1 MLEGQVT
8 NQLWPNGMTSEN
20 NNVDW
25 MYKPLIPVIYIQTML
40 QIAEERGLNSQDLIR
55 NVGLSEATLH
65 DPLAIVPPIV
75 HACLVALIVDRT
87 GNHGLGVDIGLR
99 LTPTAHGSLGIALLC
114 CRTLREAM
122 TLAERFWYLRERTVQ
137 CRFSEHDNV
146 GIISLHTDVSYP
158 DQFRAIHFDG
168 LVAMFYRIIQIL
180 LCDTQVKGEIWL
192 DYPEPDYYQQYRDQ
206 LPPIRYEMPLA
217 QCRFP
222 AEILDRPLLM
232 SNPEALKQCIEQ
244 CERERL
250 LLGDSASDFL
260 SRVLDHMTLSHGH
273 YASQSEVAD
282 KLHMTVRTLR
292 RRLLTHGTS
301 YLQLLENTQKN
312 DALRLL
318 DNASLD
324 IKTIAELMGYI
335 NPANFTRAF
344 RKWMGTTPSEYRA
357 LIKQPDSNETYP
369 HALT

>member
-1 MLEGQVT
+1 MLVGQDN
-8 NQLWPNGMTSEN
+8 NQMWLNWMTSEPN
-20 NNVDW
+20 SLDW
-25 MYKPLIPVIYIQTML
+25 MYKPLTPIIYIQTLL
-40 QIAEERGLNSQDLIR
+40 QIAEERGLDTQDLIR
-55 NVGLSEATLH
+55 NVGLSETTLH
-65 DPLAIVPPIV
+65 DPLAIVPPMI

-87 GNHGLGVDIGLR
+87 GNHGLGFEIGLR
-99 LTPTAHGSLGIALLC
+99 LTPTAHGNLGIALLC

-122 TLAERFWYLRERTVQ
+122 TLAERFWFLRERTVH
-137 CRFSEHDNV
+137 CHFIEHDNV
-146 GIISLHTDVSYP
+146 GIISLHTETSYP

-180 LCDTQVKGEIWL
+180 LCDTQVTGEIWL
-192 DYPEPDYYQQYRDQ
+192 DYPEPEYYQHYRDQ
-206 LPPIRYEMPLA
+206 LPPIRYGMPMA

-232 SNPEALKQCIEQ
+232 SNPDALKQCIEQ

-250 LLGDSASDFL
+250 LLGDTTSDFI
-260 SRVLDHMTLSHGH
+260 SRILDHMTLNHGH
-273 YASQSEVAD
+273 YATQSEIAE

-301 YLQLLENTQKN
+301 YQQLLENTQKN

-324 IKTIAELMGYI
+324 K
-335 NPANFTRAF
+335 
-344 RKWMGTTPSEYRA
+344 K
-357 LIKQPDSNETYP
+357 
-369 HALT
+369 